1 MFFSNSIVNRKGFL
15 PRPALFRGWTPGA
28 GGVVGG
34 YNAPGMPEITGT
46 LTAQA
51 GDDGVYEALFSSN
64 RIASS
69 GALAATGGKTFP
81 IGSGTNADAGYGAL
95 EFRASRSS
103 SIYGASQTVMPS
115 SINLPIVLYMGIAA

>member
-1 MFFSNSIVNRKGFL
+1 M
-15 PRPALFRGWTPGA
+15 
-28 GGVVGG
+28 VGG

-103 SIYGASQTVMPS
+103 SIYGASQTVMRS

>member
-1 MFFSNSIVNRKGFL
+1 MQG
-15 PRPALFRGWTPGA
+15 T

-34 YNAPGMPEITGT
+34 YNAPGVPEITGT

-64 RIASS
+64 RIVSS

-81 IGSGTNADAGYGAL
+81 IGSGTNADAGYGTL

-103 SIYGASQTVMPS
+103 AVYGASQTVMPP
-115 SINLPIVLYMGIAA
+115 SIELPSIIYLGNSI

>member
-1 MFFSNSIVNRKGFL
+1 M
-15 PRPALFRGWTPGA
+15 
-28 GGVVGG
+28 GG

-51 GDDGVYEALFSSN
+51 GDDGVYEALFPQ
-64 RIASS
+64 IALRPV
-69 GALAATGGKTFP
+69 AHLPLLVEDFP
-81 IGSGTNADAGYGAL
+81 DRLGTNADAGYGAL